1 MARWRWLWL
10 WTLVGLGFGTHGSTR
25 PPNVLLLYADD
36 LGWGDLGC
44 YGATRL
50 ATPHLDRLARAG
62 LRFTDAHSSA
72 ATCTP
77 SRYSL
82 LTGEYAWRM
91 KGTGV
96 LPGDAS
102 LVIEPGRTTLPA
114 LFQRAGYVTGVVGKW
129 HLGLGTNTVDWN
141 GEISPG
147 PLDIGFSEA
156 FIMAATGD
164 RVPCVYVENRR
175 VWNLDPADPLRV
187 SYQTPFAGEP
197 TGRTRP
203 DLLQLHPSHG
213 HDQAIVHGISRI
225 GYLTGGRAAWWRDET
240 MADEFVGR
248 ARAFLDAHRTKPFFL
263 YLAFHDPHV
272 PRVPHPRFAGKSGL
286 GPRGDVI
293 LQLDA
298 NVGEVLAE
306 LDRLQLA
313 EQTLVIFTSDNGAVV
328 DDGYRDDAIARL
340 GDHRPNGPWRGGKYS
355 KYEGGTRVP
364 FLVRWPGHI
373 APGVSSALFSQVDL
387 LATLAALI
395 GQSPDARQSPDSENH
410 LATLLGKQTTGR
422 REAVEQGQGLAL
434 RQEQWKF
441 ITPSDGAPIAWET
454 GLETGNQPQP
464 QLYDL
469 SADPGETNN
478 LALQAPDRVRQMQQR
493 LGELRAQPR

>member
-82 LTGEYAWRM
+82 LTGEYAWRK

-240 MADEFVGR
+240 MADEFVTERNPSFSTWPSTILTFPACRTPALPGNPAW
-248 ARAFLDAHRTKPFFL
+248 ARAATSFSNSTPMWA
-263 YLAFHDPHV
+263 
-272 PRVPHPRFAGKSGL
+272 KSS
-286 GPRGDVI
+286 P
-293 LQLDA
+293 
-298 NVGEVLAE
+298 N
-306 LDRLQLA
+306 
-313 EQTLVIFTSDNGAVV
+313 S
-328 DDGYRDDAIARL
+328 IACNSR
-340 GDHRPNGPWRGGKYS
+340 NK
-355 KYEGGTRVP
+355 
-364 FLVRWPGHI
+364 RW
-373 APGVSSALFSQVDL
+373 
-387 LATLAALI
+387 
-395 GQSPDARQSPDSENH
+395 
-410 LATLLGKQTTGR
+410 
-422 REAVEQGQGLAL
+422 
-434 RQEQWKF
+434 
-441 ITPSDGAPIAWET
+441 
-454 GLETGNQPQP
+454 
-464 QLYDL
+464 
-469 SADPGETNN
+469 
-478 LALQAPDRVRQMQQR
+478 
-493 LGELRAQPR
+493 